1 MLKQKIQTAVLRAK
15 NHPALRRGVAQM
27 KPKKTVW
34 GFLGVVLFFIVPEIV
49 AFVWGAEITAY
60 AHEQMLLVPPEP
72 LATWY
77 EALIYLFEDGGSW
90 VNLGIGFAFLGWLF
104 L

>member
-1 MLKQKIQTAVLRAK
+1 MIREKIQTAVYRAK
-15 NHPALRRGVAQM
+15 NNPALRRSLAQM

-34 GFLGVVLFFIVPEIV
+34 GFLGVVFFFIAPEIV

-60 AHEQMLLVPPEP
+60 AHAQLLQVPAQP

-77 EALIYLFEDGGSW
+77 EMLVLLFEDGGNW
-90 VNLGIGFAFLGWLF
+90 VNLGIGFGFLAWLF
-104 L
+104 F

>member
-1 MLKQKIQTAVLRAK
+1 MLKEKLLPAVIRAK
-15 NHPALRRGVAQM
+15 NSPVLRRSLVQM

-34 GFLGVVLFFIVPEIV
+34 GFLGVVLFFIAPEIV
-49 AFVWGAEITAY
+49 AFLWGAEITGY
-60 AHEQMLLVPPEP
+60 AHGRLLQSPAEP

-77 EALIYLFEDGGSW
+77 ELLVMLFEEGGSW
-90 VNLGIGFAFLGWLF
+90 VNLGLGFVFLGWLF